1 MFIVL
6 SNEPE
11 GNRHARHTEH
21 RSNSHHRTRP
31 RARCPLDQLHT
42 AGGGDRGGVH
52 SGGSPQVNPVT
63 AAKGMVRRNSNAL
76 LLVVC
81 LGQFMVVLDVSIVNV
96 ALPSIKDALGFST
109 NGLQWVLN
117 GYTLTFA
124 GFLLLGGRAAD
135 LFGRRR
141 VFFLGTLIFSG
152 ASLLCAIAPTAGTLV
167 AARALQGIG
176 GAILSPATLAII
188 TTSFD
193 EGAPRNRALGA
204 WGAVGAIGATAGVLL
219 GGILTEAFS
228 WPAIFLINVPIG
240 LGLVAFSSGLIP
252 EGRSESENRHFDL
265 TGAVLVTL
273 GMTSLTYGIVTTDRL
288 AWDSLGVL
296 GPVIAGAVL
305 LVAFALYENS
315 LVKHPQR
322 TALMPLSEFKLRN
335 LRAAN
340 LVIFLLYGAI
350 FGFWFFQSLYMQGT
364 LHYRALKTGLAFIPM
379 TAAVATGATLAPR
392 LAKVIGARWVLALGM
407 LSAAIGELLLMSVH
421 PGGSYLANVF
431 PGGTFG
437 AFGLG
442 LALVPAT
449 IVAVQGVPRA
459 LSGLASG
466 VLNTSRYVG
475 AALGLAVLS
484 TLAANRTSSEIDS
497 GTSAAKALTD
507 GFQLQFGVGAIFCL
521 VGVVAAVVLLRPK
534 RVQEAEA
541 ARAVANPEGA

>member
-1 MFIVL
+1 
-6 SNEPE
+6 
-11 GNRHARHTEH
+11 
-21 RSNSHHRTRP
+21 
-31 RARCPLDQLHT
+31 
-42 AGGGDRGGVH
+42 
-52 SGGSPQVNPVT
+52 VNPVT
-63 AAKGMVRRNSNAL
+63 AARGIVSRNSNAL

-81 LGQFMVVLDVSIVNV
+81 LGQFMVILDVSIVNV

-141 VFFLGTLIFSG
+141 MFYAGTLLFSG
-152 ASLLCAIAPTAGTLV
+152 ASLLCAIAPSSEALV
-167 AARALQGIG
+167 AARAIQGIG

-204 WGAVGAIGATAGVLL
+204 WGAVGAIGATSGVLL

-240 LGLVAFSSGLIP
+240 VAIVLFSTRLIP
-252 EGRSESENRHFDL
+252 EGRSEVKNRHFDL
-265 TGAVLVTL
+265 PGAILVTL
-273 GMTSLTYGIVTTDRL
+273 GMVALTYGIVTTDRL
-288 AWDSLGVL
+288 GWGSLGVL
-296 GPVIAGAVL
+296 GPVVAGAVL
-305 LVAFALYENS
+305 LIAFGIYEQS
-315 LVKHPQR
+315 LTRHPQR
-322 TALMPLSEFKLRN
+322 VPLMPLSVFRLRN

-340 LVIFLLYGAI
+340 LVIFLLYAAI

-364 LHYRALKTGLAFIPM
+364 LHYSALETGIAFVPM
-379 TAAVATGATLAPR
+379 TAAVGTGASLAPR
-392 LAKVIGARWVLALGM
+392 LARLIGARWVLAAGM
-407 LSAAIGELLLMSVH
+407 LFATIGEFLLTSVH
-421 PGGSYLANVF
+421 PGGSYAANVL
-431 PGGTFG
+431 PGGVLG
-437 AFGLG
+437 ALGLG

-459 LSGLASG
+459 VTGLASG
-466 VLNTSRYVG
+466 VLNTSRFIG

-484 TLAANRTSSEIDS
+484 TLAANHTQSEIDS

-507 GFQLQFGVGAIFCL
+507 GFQLQFGVGAAFCL
-521 VGVVAAVVLLRPK
+521 VGAIAAVVLLRPQ
-534 RVQEAEA
+534 RAAEAEVGA
-541 ARAVANPEGA
+541 TMPEAERA